1 MVLQFESLS
10 KPKID
15 IENFAMGVN
24 IPPINQVKMMDE
36 DSFEHFTV
44 EWLYSCKKNRYA
56 SIKKIGGAGD
66 RGRDVIGYYNNET
79 VDYYQCKHYASAL
92 KPTDYYIELGKLCY
106 FTFSKEYAIPK
117 NYYIV
122 ASNDIGPK
130 LNKLIEN
137 PDELRRELKRNW
149 NCYCKNAITKTKEIV
164 LNGVFERYV
173 DSFDFSIIHHCPIQ
187 SVIDDHIRTIYG
199 KIRFGG
205 VSAKIPDKIVPPKTL
220 HSDELIYV
228 TELLK
233 AYVEALGIDE
243 LSIDILEKYSK
254 YNQNFERQRKDYY
267 SAETIRRFVR
277 DVFTD
282 SKQFEV
288 LKDETFDGII
298 EVHEAEYS
306 NGFERLNAVVKHA
319 STVSTDKSLLSSKLH
334 CIGNSEKKGVC
345 HILVNDR
352 RLKWVNNDD

>member
-1 MVLQFESLS
+1 MPQFKSLS

-15 IENFAMGVN
+15 IENFGMGAN
-24 IPPINQVKMMDE
+24 ISPINQVRMMDE

-44 EWLYSCKKNRYA
+44 EWLYTCKRNMYT
-56 SIKKIGGAGD
+56 SIRKIGGAGD
-66 RGRDVIGYYNNET
+66 KGRDVIGYYNNGT

-92 KPTDYYIELGKLCY
+92 MPSHYYIELGKLCY

-122 ASNDIGPK
+122 ASNDIGPT
-130 LNKLIEN
+130 LNRLIEN
-137 PDELRRELKRNW
+137 PNELRSELKINW
-149 NCYCKNAITKTKEIV
+149 DGYCKNAITKTNEIA
-164 LNGVFERYV
+164 LNGVFEKYV

-199 KIRFGG
+199 TIRFGG
-205 VSAKIPDKIVPPKTL
+205 VSVKIPDKVDPPEAL
-220 HSDELIYV
+220 DSDELIYV
-228 TELLK
+228 IELLK
-233 AYVEALGIDE
+233 VYAEALGIDE
-243 LSIDILEKYSK
+243 LPMDMLEKYAK

-288 LKDETFDGII
+288 LKDETYDGII
-298 EVHEAEYS
+298 EVHEAEYP
-306 NGFERLNAVVKHA
+306 NGFGRLNAVTKHA
-319 STVSTDKSLLSSKLH
+319 SMVTTDKSLLSSKLH

-345 HILVNDR
+345 HILVNDG

>member
-1 MVLQFESLS
+1 M
-10 KPKID
+10 
-15 IENFAMGVN
+15 
-24 IPPINQVKMMDE
+24 
-36 DSFEHFTV
+36 
-44 EWLYSCKKNRYA
+44 
-56 SIKKIGGAGD
+56 
-66 RGRDVIGYYNNET
+66 
-79 VDYYQCKHYASAL
+79 
-92 KPTDYYIELGKLCY
+92 
-106 FTFSKEYAIPK
+106 
-117 NYYIV
+117 
-122 ASNDIGPK
+122 
-130 LNKLIEN
+130 IEN
-137 PDELRRELKRNW
+137 PDELRSELKINW
-149 NCYCKNAITKTKEIV
+149 DSYCQNAITKTKKIA
-164 LNGVFERYV
+164 LNGAFERYV

-199 KIRFGG
+199 NIRFGG
-205 VSAKIPDKIVPPKTL
+205 VSAKIPDKIDPPKAL
-220 HSDELIYV
+220 DSNELIYV

-233 AYVEALGIDE
+233 AYAEAIGIE
-243 LSIDILEKYSK
+243 EFPIDVLEKYSR
-254 YNQNFERQRKDYY
+254 YNQNFARQRKDYY

-298 EVHEAEYS
+298 EVLESDYS

-345 HILVNDR
+345 HMLVNDK